1 MQIPQGAERIHMLI
15 FLFIFIVLAAIFFI
29 LNPFSEQLSQKLEL
43 RRVRRQMELE
53 RLQEENHR
61 HYYDEAAKRKRK
73 KK

>member
-15 FLFIFIVLAAIFFI
+15 FLFFLFVLAAIVFI
-29 LNPFSEQLSQKLEL
+29 LNPFAKQLYQKLEL

-53 RLQEENHR
+53 RLQEENR
-61 HYYDEAAKRKRK
+61 RRYYEEAAKRKRK